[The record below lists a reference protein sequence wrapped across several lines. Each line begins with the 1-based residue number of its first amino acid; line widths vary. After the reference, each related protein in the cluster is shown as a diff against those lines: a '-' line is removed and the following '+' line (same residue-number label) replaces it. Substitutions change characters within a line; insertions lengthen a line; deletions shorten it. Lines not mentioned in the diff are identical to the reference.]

1 MAFARHCPDELSI
14 PALKQH
20 LEPSSELVSDQFS
33 AALLRALALF
43 DALLI
48 QAEKKQMDFD
58 TALGLLE
65 MGVISDAVYAAAGRE
80 IIVRRRRLDQ
90 TLPARCRSSVVEDY
104 IDAGLLN

>member
-1 MAFARHCPDELSI
+1 M
-14 PALKQH
+14 
-20 LEPSSELVSDQFS
+20 VSDQFS

-43 DALLI
+43 DALII

-80 IIVRRRRLDQ
+80 IIVIRRRLDQ
-90 TLPARCRSSVVEDY
+90 TLPARFRSSVVEDY